1 MISLILAES
10 SLEIMPLELTSHPSV
25 VSHSQKLGK
34 RPSEILLDNSW
45 HFAAMKNIDDEIKR
59 GRPDLVHFSIL
70 EATTVPLYFKN
81 KIKLFIHTI
90 DDKVI
95 SVGENVHIPKSY
107 HRFAGLFEK
116 LFLEKTIN
124 VDNNE
129 LLSVKEQSFSQ
140 LIASINPS
148 QIIGLSTTGKPSSFE
163 KISTTVK
170 DNSCIVIGG
179 FQKGHFSNSINDHLT
194 DLFSVDNTSLE
205 SHVVVARMLYEYE
218 KNHFYVGIKICILLQ
233 S

>member
-1 MISLILAES
+1 MISLVLAES
-10 SLEIMPLELTSHPSV
+10 SLELMPRDLIFHLSV
-25 VSHSQKLGK
+25 VSHAQKLGK

-45 HFAAMKNIDDEIKR
+45 HFAAMKNIDNEIKR

-70 EATTVPLYFKN
+70 EATTIPLYFKN
-81 KIKLFIHTI
+81 KIKIFIHTI

-116 LFLEKTIN
+116 LFSEKIIN

-140 LIASINPS
+140 LIASLNPS

-163 KISTTVK
+163 KISTNVR

-179 FQKGHFSNSINDHLT
+179 FQKGHFSNSTNDNLT
-194 DLFSVDNTSLE
+194 DLFSVSSTSLE
-205 SHVVVARMLYEYE
+205 SHVVVARMLYECE
-218 KNHFYVGIKICILLQ
+218 KTIFM
-233 S
+233 

>member
-10 SLEIMPLELTSHPSV
+10 SLETIPRELTSHPSV
-25 VSHSQKLGK
+25 VFHAEKLGK

-45 HFAAMKNIDDEIKR
+45 HFAAMNNIDDELKR

-70 EATTVPLYFKN
+70 EATTIPLYSKN

-95 SVGENVHIPKSY
+95 SVGENVRIPKSY

-116 LFLEKTIN
+116 LFSEKIIS
-124 VDNNE
+124 VDNKE

-140 LIASINPS
+140 LIAGLNPS

-163 KISTTVK
+163 KISTNVR
-170 DNSCIVIGG
+170 DDSCIVIGG
-179 FQKGHFSNSINDHLT
+179 FQKGHFSNSVNDNLT
-194 DLFSVDNTSLE
+194 DLFSVGNASLE

-218 KNHFYVGIKICILLQ
+218 KTIFM
-233 S
+233 